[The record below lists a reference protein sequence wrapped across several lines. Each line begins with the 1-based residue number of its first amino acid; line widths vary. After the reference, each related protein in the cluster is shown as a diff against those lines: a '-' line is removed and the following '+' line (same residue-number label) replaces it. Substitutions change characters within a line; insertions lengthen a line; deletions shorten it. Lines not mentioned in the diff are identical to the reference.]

1 MQTQQQFILHTQD
14 IKMEDVD
21 GTCDKGRKRSSPAPE
36 EPPGTLQLIDQ
47 LEHIVD
53 TQLQG

>member
-1 MQTQQQFILHTQD
+1 
-14 IKMEDVD
+14 MEDEI
-21 GTCDKGRKRSSPAPE
+21 GTWDEEGNRSTTAVEESP
-36 EPPGTLQLIDQ
+36 GILQLIDQ